1 MMSRTATFTL
11 TLVVAFA
18 VAAALVFTSPHSFS
32 TMPAAAEILGRGIAL
47 FAMGW
52 AVAGI
57 AYLVSGRRLQR
68 KTPSLHC
75 GNRRYGVCRPHEAG
89 GLLATRH
96 SL

>member
-1 MMSRTATFTL
+1 MMSRAATFTL

-32 TMPAAAEILGRGIAL
+32 TMPAAAEILGRGIAF

-68 KTPSLHC
+68 ET
-75 GNRRYGVCRPHEAG
+75 
-89 GLLATRH
+89 LAWIVGIAVVASAVLVR
-96 SL
+96 LGDF

>member
-18 VAAALVFTSPHSFS
+18 VAAALVFPSRHSFS
-32 TMPAAAEILGRGIAL
+32 TMPPAAEILGRGIAL

-68 KTPSLHC
+68 ET
-75 GNRRYGVCRPHEAG
+75 
-89 GLLATRH
+89 LAWIVGIAVVA
-96 SL
+96 SGALAKLGDF

>member
-11 TLVVAFA
+11 TLVVAFV

-68 KTPSLHC
+68 KT
-75 GNRRYGVCRPHEAG
+75 
-89 GLLATRH
+89 LACIVGIAVMASAALTK
-96 SL
+96 LGDF

>member
-1 MMSRTATFTL
+1 MMSRTGTFAL

-18 VAAALVFTSPHSFS
+18 VAAALVFTSRHSFS

-68 KTPSLHC
+68 ETLAWIVGIAVVASA
-75 GNRRYGVCRPHEAG
+75 V
-89 GLLATRH
+89 LLR
-96 SL
+96 LGDF